1 MTERRYATE
10 QYLRATPATVV
21 AVDRDERL
29 VLLDRTV
36 VYPGGGGQ
44 PPDRGTLRIG
54 AGAGAGAGPD
64 EAVDELVVLDARSD
78 ERGVWHRL
86 DVTAGDAAS
95 PTGGL
100 PPVGTAVE
108 VAIDW
113 ERRHRLMRTHTAMHA
128 LCGIV
133 WDRYRSPVTGGNMEP
148 GQGRLDF
155 ELPGWDPEDRA
166 PLEEALNAA
175 LAAALPVEIAF
186 LPRAEADL
194 DPSLIRTKVSLLPS
208 TLTEVR
214 VVDIVGLDR
223 QADGGTH
230 VATTAEVGAVR
241 ISKVESK
248 GKGFRRIRIDLE
260 DALAARP
267 PA

>member
-1 MTERRYATE
+1 VVTERRYSTE
-10 QYLRATPATVV
+10 QYLRATAATVV
-21 AVDRDERL
+21 DVDRDAHL

-44 PPDRGTLRIG
+44 PPDRGVLRVRST
-54 AGAGAGAGPD
+54 AGAAADVPS
-64 EAVDELVVLDARSD
+64 DELTVLDARSD
-78 ERGVWHRL
+78 GRGVWHRL
-86 DVTAGDAAS
+86 EVPATDAGS
-95 PTGGL
+95 PTAGL

-155 ELPGWDPEDRA
+155 ELPDWDPEDRA
-166 PLEEALNAA
+166 PLEDALNAA

-186 LPRAEADL
+186 LPREEADL
-194 DPSLIRTKVSLLPS
+194 DPSLIRTKVSLLPP

-230 VATTAEVGAVR
+230 VATTAEVGTVR

-260 DALAARP
+260 DQLLEHPTA
-267 PA
+267 